1 MIEVGPCDF
10 KVYLKNK
17 LSYSDGFLIIRNLF
31 QFNLLFDLAQIVYN
45 LLSLRYNSR
54 IRVKTYTDELT
65 AIDSAN
71 PVFKVAN
78 WYEREVS
85 IIT

>member
-1 MIEVGPCDF
+1 MGPCDF

-17 LSYSDGFLIIRNLF
+17 LSYNDGFLIIRNLF

>member
-1 MIEVGPCDF
+1 MGPCDI

>member
-1 MIEVGPCDF
+1 MGPCDF